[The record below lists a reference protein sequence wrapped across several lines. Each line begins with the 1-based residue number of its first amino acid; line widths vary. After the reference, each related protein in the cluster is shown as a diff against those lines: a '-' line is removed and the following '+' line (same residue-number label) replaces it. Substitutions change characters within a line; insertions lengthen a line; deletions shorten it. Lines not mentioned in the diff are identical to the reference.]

1 MGNLDYRP
9 GDAYLLNTGIRYA
22 GFGAKVS
29 PMLQLNVIR
38 RQADSGAPD
47 ALGNRSVPIDPVTG
61 VPVSGGTLAYLAPG
75 VSVRVGGGASVY
87 GFVQIPIY
95 QNVNSLQLTPGYTLT
110 MGVSPG
116 SAGAE

>member
-1 MGNLDYRP
+1 MQHAVATQQALGNLYYRP
-9 GDAYLLNTGIRYA
+9 GDAYQLNTGIRYA

-29 PMLQLNVIR
+29 PMLQLNVVKR
-38 RQADSGAPD
+38 ETDSGAFT
-47 ALGNRSVPIDPVTG
+47 VPVDPVTG
-61 VPVSGGTLAYLAPG
+61 VSVSGGTLAYLAPG

-110 MGVSPG
+110 LGMRQSF
-116 SAGAE
+116 

>member
-1 MGNLDYRP
+1 
-9 GDAYLLNTGIRYA
+9 
-22 GFGAKVS
+22 
-29 PMLQLNVIR
+29 LQLNIIK
-38 RQADSGAPD
+38 RQADSGVVT
-47 ALGNRSVPIDPVTG
+47 VPLDPVTN

-110 MGVSPG
+110 V
-116 SAGAE
+116 GARQTF